1 MERFFHA
8 PGRGA
13 YFEGWYF
20 KLQTRGG
27 EALALIPALHQDAA
41 LRRSASLQVIT
52 REGSWWLEYPEAEF
66 GASAERL
73 RIRAG
78 ANIFTEKGLRVSAD
92 APGLRLRGAVG
103 FGAFTRLVSDIM
115 GPFRFLP
122 GMECSHGVISMTHA
136 LEGAQS
142 AVELCLAMCGV
153 MCLWTGVMEVMNQ
166 CHLTDRLASLF
177 RPLLKRLLP
186 NASRDSETLAAISA
200 NLSADLLGLGN
211 AATPLGI
218 RAACRMSR
226 GCKGIASDELCL
238 LVVLNT
244 ASIQLLPTTLAG
256 VRASLGAADPFDIL
270 PAVWLT
276 SLLSVLAGL
285 FAAKLFAHFWRN

>member
-27 EALALIPALHQDAA
+27 GGAGPHPRAAPGLSGPAQRLAAGHHA
-41 LRRSASLQVIT
+41 
-52 REGSWWLEYPEAEF
+52 EGSWWLEYPEAEF

-122 GMECSHGVISMTHA
+122 GMECSHGS
-136 LEGAQS
+136 S
-142 AVELCLAMCGV
+142 A
-153 MCLWTGVMEVMNQ
+153 
-166 CHLTDRLASLF
+166 
-177 RPLLKRLLP
+177 
-186 NASRDSETLAAISA
+186 
-200 NLSADLLGLGN
+200 
-211 AATPLGI
+211 
-218 RAACRMSR
+218 
-226 GCKGIASDELCL
+226 
-238 LVVLNT
+238 
-244 ASIQLLPTTLAG
+244 
-256 VRASLGAADPFDIL
+256 
-270 PAVWLT
+270 
-276 SLLSVLAGL
+276 
-285 FAAKLFAHFWRN
+285 

>member
-1 MERFFHA
+1 MA
-8 PGRGA
+8 MAWLWTGMVA
-13 YFEGWYF
+13 VS
-20 KLQTRGG
+20 
-27 EALALIPALHQDAA
+27 LI
-41 LRRSASLQVIT
+41 
-52 REGSWWLEYPEAEF
+52 F
-66 GASAERL
+66 GALTGNLNALSA
-73 RIRAG
+73 A
-78 ANIFTEKGLRVSAD
+78 
-92 APGLRLRGAVG
+92 
-103 FGAFTRLVSDIM
+103 
-115 GPFRFLP
+115 
-122 GMECSHGVISMTHA
+122 A

-186 NASRDSETLAAISA
+186 NASR
-200 NLSADLLGLGN
+200 
-211 AATPLGI
+211 GI

-244 ASIQLLPTTLAG
+244 ASIQLFPTTLAG

>member
-1 MERFFHA
+1 MA
-8 PGRGA
+8 MAWLWTGMVA
-13 YFEGWYF
+13 VS
-20 KLQTRGG
+20 
-27 EALALIPALHQDAA
+27 LI
-41 LRRSASLQVIT
+41 
-52 REGSWWLEYPEAEF
+52 F
-66 GASAERL
+66 GALTGNLNALSA
-73 RIRAG
+73 A
-78 ANIFTEKGLRVSAD
+78 
-92 APGLRLRGAVG
+92 
-103 FGAFTRLVSDIM
+103 
-115 GPFRFLP
+115 
-122 GMECSHGVISMTHA
+122 A

-226 GCKGIASDELCL
+226 GCKGTASDELCL
-238 LVVLNT
+238 LVVINA
-244 ASIQLLPTTLAG
+244 ASFQLVPTTDAA
-256 VRASLGAADPFDIL
+256 VRATFGAAAAFDIM
-270 PAVWLT
+270 PAVWGSSAV
-276 SLLSVLAGL
+276 SLAAGIAAAAVLKRL
-285 FAAKLFAHFWRN
+285 WD

>member
-1 MERFFHA
+1 MRKSVVFNAGSYRRCPRVIYPRRDLSDLYPAVIYPVYHIVGGKYHKRFDM
-8 PGRGA
+8 GV
-13 YFEGWYF
+13 
-20 KLQTRGG
+20 
-27 EALALIPALHQDAA
+27 
-41 LRRSASLQVIT
+41 VI
-52 REGSWWLEYPEAEF
+52 R
-66 GASAERL
+66 
-73 RIRAG
+73 
-78 ANIFTEKGLRVSAD
+78 
-92 APGLRLRGAVG
+92 
-103 FGAFTRLVSDIM
+103 
-115 GPFRFLP
+115 
-122 GMECSHGVISMTHA
+122 C
-136 LEGAQS
+136 
-142 AVELCLAMCGV
+142 
-153 MCLWTGVMEVMNQ
+153 
-166 CHLTDRLASLF
+166 SLF
-177 RPLLKRLLP
+177 RLLLKRLLP

-226 GCKGIASDELCL
+226 GCKGTASDELCL

-285 FAAKLFAHFWRN
+285 FAAKLLAHFWRN